1 LSGFGQRE
9 DLWAFFNDVGDP
21 ASTSELVADFQ
32 FSRKW
37 PAAEKIVW
45 TGTGKISARTN
56 CRVPSAQDIELNE
69 RSRVVVCQLPSESDL
84 RN

>member
-1 LSGFGQRE
+1 MMSEIRHPPQNWSQISSFRE
-9 DLWAFFNDVGDP
+9 
-21 ASTSELVADFQ
+21 
-32 FSRKW
+32 KW

-45 TGTGKISARTN
+45 TGTGIISARTN